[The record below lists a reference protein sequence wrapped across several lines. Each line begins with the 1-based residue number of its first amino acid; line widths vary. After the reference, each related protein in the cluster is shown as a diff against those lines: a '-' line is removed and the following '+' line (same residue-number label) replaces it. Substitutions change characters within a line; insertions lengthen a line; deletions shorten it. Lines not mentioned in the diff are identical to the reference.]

1 LARLGW
7 RDDPLRS
14 GVAAKI
20 IELVVRRILLASGV
34 YRPGIIGVE
43 LIPRQAFAPRPVNI
57 LGIAV
62 KVPAVVVFP
71 RSTDVIAIVKEID
84 GLATLRG
91 EDGVESPPGEELGIS
106 RLASWLIGGGRR

>member
-1 LARLGW
+1 
-7 RDDPLRS
+7 
-14 GVAAKI
+14 
-20 IELVVRRILLASGV
+20 
-34 YRPGIIGVE
+34 
-43 LIPRQAFAPRPVNI
+43 VNI

-62 KVPAVVVFP
+62 KVPAVVVFR

-106 RLASWLIGGGRR
+106 RLASSLIGGGRR